1 MLVLHLVVWGLEA
14 FMWPW
19 TYFNWPKFNRF
30 YIFLWNWIGQWG
42 GLTVIRLIFTLLG
55 VVLSQAEV
63 DASSSVTSQ
72 WIYMDYNSTPD
83 TDTVVKKDV
92 RYFIALYLA
101 IEAMFLTN
109 WFMYGKD
116 AMRYYLPEDQKI
128 SSQLFASEEEQTEVF
143 DQFTF

>member
-19 TYFNWPKFNRF
+19 TYFQWPKFNRV
-30 YIFLWNWIGQWG
+30 YIFVWNWIGQWG
-42 GLTVIRLIFTLLG
+42 GLTVICLIFTLLG

-72 WIYMDYNSTPD
+72 WIYMDYNSTPN

-92 RYFIALYLA
+92 RYFIALYLS

-116 AMRYYLPEDQKI
+116 AMRYYLPD
-128 SSQLFASEEEQTEVF
+128 
-143 DQFTF
+143 D